1 MKYMIKIIQLTI
13 MAILLLSSIAL
24 ILAGIQYI
32 TKGIKVEGWLQ
43 LGLGIILLVG
53 FVILNRKLKVRSK

>member
-1 MKYMIKIIQLTI
+1 MKYMIKIIQLII

-53 FVILNRKLKVRSK
+53 FVILNRKLKARSK